1 MALIVLSVSLPLLV
15 THPINLVHHRSQRDV
30 LGTVGKSATLKT
42 TPIEIGNEDEPAL
55 CTAGVYEVLIADLLQ
70 PSSWLI
76 AGFLLLQQR
85 NLRVSWLKKL
95 TDSFDYLHS
104 NRRE

>member
-1 MALIVLSVSLPLLV
+1 MRSVPLPLLIAYS
-15 THPINLVHHRSQRDV
+15 INLVYHRDQRNV
-30 LGTVGKSATLKT
+30 IGTVGKSLKPEATT
-42 TPIEIGNEDEPAL
+42 IEIGNEDEPVL

-70 PSSWLI
+70 SSGRLI
-76 AGFLLLQQR
+76 AGFLLLEQR
-85 NLRVSWLKKL
+85 SLRVDCFKKI